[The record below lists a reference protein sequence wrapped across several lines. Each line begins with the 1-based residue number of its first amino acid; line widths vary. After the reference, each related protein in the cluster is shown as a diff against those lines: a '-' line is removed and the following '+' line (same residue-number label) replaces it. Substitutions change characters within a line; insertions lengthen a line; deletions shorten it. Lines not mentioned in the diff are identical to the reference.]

1 MPEDQ
6 TDPTQ
11 SGAASGQFHL
21 KVPALV
27 VTLTA
32 ITALTLAGIGAR
44 LAYRGDFNLI
54 YTLLILF
61 FAINLVICY
70 WELCLLIKRDY
81 IERRAEHWKRR
92 WEETGRAPPVEFL
105 SQAVSLKKWLSL
117 TVWADVWASYC
128 HVDSSYADRRTYG
141 YSVDVGNGFVTPVP
155 MLILFAAYTF
165 ELLSATVSGI
175 IGAMLFWQLLYAT
188 SVYWFSFFIA
198 KRHTRISR
206 RDLYIYI
213 FTLNSPWILFALL
226 GLYVS
231 VRLILE
237 NSYAVLGH

>member
-6 TDPTQ
+6 TDQTQ
-11 SGAASGQFHL
+11 SGAAPGQIHL
-21 KVPALV
+21 EVSALLITLITITV
-27 VTLTA
+27 LTLT
-32 ITALTLAGIGAR
+32 GIGTR
-44 LAYRGDFNLI
+44 LVFRGDFNLVHS
-54 YTLLILF
+54 LLILF

-70 WELCLLIKRDY
+70 WEWCLFTKRDY
-81 IERRAEHWKRR
+81 IEQRAEYWNRR
-92 WEETGRAPPVEFL
+92 WQETSRVPPVEFL
-105 SQAVSLKKWLSL
+105 AQRVPLKKLLSP

-128 HVDSSYADRRTYG
+128 HVDGSYADRRTYG
-141 YSVDVGNGFVTPVP
+141 YSVDVGNGFVTPAP

-165 ELLSATVSGI
+165 DLLSATVSGI
-175 IGAMLFWQLLYAT
+175 IGMMLFWQLLYAT

-237 NSYAVLGH
+237 NNYSVLGY